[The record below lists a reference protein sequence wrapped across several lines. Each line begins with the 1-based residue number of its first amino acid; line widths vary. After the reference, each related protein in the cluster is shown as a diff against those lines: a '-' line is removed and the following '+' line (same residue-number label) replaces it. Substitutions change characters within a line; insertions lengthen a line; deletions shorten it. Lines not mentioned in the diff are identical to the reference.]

1 MSEQA
6 RAGAPGPG
14 DLRALVDQS
23 PVATL
28 VFGLPDERVRVA
40 NEAMAELIGSPLS
53 AIVGLRPAQVWDG
66 ADGQRSQMALSALT
80 VGAVDRYR
88 ARRRLRTSSG
98 PVAVSVWARRMPT
111 DSGSVAVVIVVP
123 DTESK
128 SATRS
133 VGAFFGPDALDLVG
147 TLDSDWWIDRVTPNS
162 EMVLGEN
169 RSELAG
175 VDLASLVHPDDVDLL
190 VRSVRNSA
198 ANSERA
204 FVRVRLR
211 RATRGWGET
220 RCLLF
225 PLPQDET
232 GSVMFVLAQTA
243 ADVPP
248 GPDAKRIATLERQ
261 LLRFAA
267 ELQAGGWREVQ
278 PPGADASHW
287 VALDKLP
294 RRQGEIVDRLLRGER
309 VPSIAASMYISAS
322 TVRNHLSHVFA
333 GFGVHSQSEL
343 LAVLRLG
350 SGAVQRGEP
359 EHRD

>member
-1 MSEQA
+1 M
-6 RAGAPGPG
+6 
-14 DLRALVDQS
+14 
-23 PVATL
+23 
-28 VFGLPDERVRVA
+28 FGLPDERVRVA

-80 VGAVDRYR
+80 VGAVDSYR
-88 ARRRLRTSSG
+88 ARRRLHTSSG
-98 PVAVSVWARRMPT
+98 PVAVSVWARRMLAVG
-111 DSGSVAVVIVVP
+111 GSVVVVIVVP

-133 VGAFFGPDALDLVG
+133 VGAFFGPDALDLAVG
-147 TLDSDWWIDRVTPNS
+147 TFDRDWWIDRVTPKS
-162 EMVLGEN
+162 GMVLGEN
-169 RSELAG
+169 RSELAD

-211 RATRGWGET
+211 HATRGWAET

-232 GSVMFVLAQTA
+232 GSVVFVLAQAA

-248 GPDAKRIATLERQ
+248 GPDAERIATLERH

-267 ELQAGGWREVQ
+267 ELHAGGWREVQ

-294 RRQGEIVDRLLRGER
+294 RRQREIVDRLLRGER

-322 TVRNHLSHVFA
+322 TVRNHLSNVFA